1 MAIELLLV
9 LTLLVGLLVSTIL
22 FSAFHSKLPPS
33 PIALPIIGHFHL
45 LGPIIHQSLHKL
57 SLRYGPLFSLR
68 LGSVPC
74 IVASTPEYAKELL
87 KTNELSFTSRKHT
100 IAIDRLTYNS
110 SFAFAP
116 SGPYWIFMKK
126 LSANELLGSRTVNAF
141 ISLREKEYR
150 RLLRVLADKS
160 EAGEAVN
167 VTEELLKLTNNIISQ
182 MMLGRAEEARAVI
195 REVVQIFGEF
205 NVSDYIWFCKHLDLQ
220 GFGKRIEDIHRRF
233 DALVEK
239 IITERKDLWK
249 KKENGERERDGREH
263 QVRDFMDILLDFSE
277 DENSEIKLTRA
288 HIKALIVVRSSNQME
303 SFCCLQSFW
312 SFFSLIFKT
321 QKKRQKH
328 QIIDRSIYIFDQF

>member
-1 MAIELLLV
+1 
-9 LTLLVGLLVSTIL
+9 
-22 FSAFHSKLPPS
+22 
-33 PIALPIIGHFHL
+33 
-45 LGPIIHQSLHKL
+45 
-57 SLRYGPLFSLR
+57 
-68 LGSVPC
+68 
-74 IVASTPEYAKELL
+74 
-87 KTNELSFTSRKHT
+87 
-100 IAIDRLTYNS
+100 
-110 SFAFAP
+110 
-116 SGPYWIFMKK
+116 MKK